1 MTATSSPAATSRAA
15 TAHATTAHAATA
27 DTPTVHDGV
36 LQCLVTL
43 AHEFDLP
50 VNRVSVA
57 QGFAVDN
64 DGRVN
69 IDAYPD
75 LARKHGM
82 IAAWSQARA
91 SILPSYVLPV
101 IIPLIDG
108 RAAILRGI
116 SGGEATVTF
125 SDAADEQS
133 QETIALDKL
142 DALATNQILVVKAGA
157 KKGVDSLSPFK
168 GEAFNWFWGTLW
180 RFRKF
185 YFESMLATILANIL
199 TLATIFFTMN
209 VYNRV
214 VPTSA
219 YASLWTLAIGT
230 SLAIVFEFLMRWLKA
245 RMVDL
250 GGKKADLA
258 INATLLREIMT
269 IRLEHRPN
277 SIGVFAS
284 SMRDF
289 DALRDFFSSASLVL
303 LADLPFIFMFLGII
317 WLIGGPIVIVP
328 LIAVPILILVGVL
341 SQPALTKA
349 IRQNMKEAG
358 DRQSVLVES
367 ILNLESLKAHNEQ
380 RYLQRRWEAANLA
393 SADSY
398 KATRAVT
405 NLITGLTAML
415 QQLTTVGVIVVGV
428 YLIHNN
434 NLTLGALIAC
444 VMLASRAIA
453 PLGSIMSLAARYQQA
468 VNALEILEG
477 LMKRPRDQDN
487 EMQYIVPDHLSGAL
501 QTKELEFAYP
511 SAPGQP
517 VLRRISL
524 DVKPG
529 ERVALVGTVGSG
541 KSTLLRLMSGLYTP
555 LGGSV
560 LIDGVDIRQI
570 DPTAFRDTIGY
581 VGQDTQLFMGTLRQ
595 NLVLSSHTISDQKI
609 LDVLKSLGLYELV
622 ASSSRGL
629 DMLLT
634 EAGGG
639 LSGGQRQ
646 LLSIARMMLRNP
658 VYVFMDEPTAHMDA
672 QTEVRVIKVLQEWCK
687 GRTVILSSHRTQL
700 LALVN
705 RVVMLDR
712 GAVFM
717 DTDRDDFLRKMSGGR
732 PPVGPNSGGGAGA
745 GGQTNSAP
753 SQTPSPAHSP
763 TRYRVK
769 WGK

>member
-1 MTATSSPAATSRAA
+1 MNPSTPSTRASDSNASISDTSP
-15 TAHATTAHAATA
+15 
-27 DTPTVHDGV
+27 VHDGV

-50 VNRVSVA
+50 VNRVSMA
-57 QGFAVDN
+57 QGFATDD

-69 IDAYPD
+69 VDAYPD

-82 IAAWSQARA
+82 IAAWSQAKA
-91 SILPSYVLPV
+91 SSLPSYVLPV
-101 IIPLIDG
+101 VVPLIDG

-116 SGGEATVTF
+116 SNGEATVTF

-185 YFESMLATILANIL
+185 YFESMFATILANIL

-230 SLAIVFEFLMRWLKA
+230 SLAIIFEFLMRWLKA

-328 LIAVPILILVGVL
+328 LIAIPILILVGVL
-341 SQPALTKA
+341 SQPALTRA

-380 RYLQRRWEAANLA
+380 RYLQRRWEVANLA

-428 YLIHNN
+428 YLIHSK

-477 LMKRPRDQDN
+477 LMKRPRDQNSD
-487 EMQYIVPDHLSGAL
+487 MQYIVPDRFSGAL

-511 SAPGQP
+511 SSPGQP

-524 DVKPG
+524 DVKTG

-555 LGGSV
+555 LGGAV

-570 DPTAFRDTIGY
+570 DPTAFRDKIGY

-595 NLVLSSHTISDQKI
+595 NLVLSNPSISDQKI
-609 LDVLKSLGLYELV
+609 LDVLKALGLYELV
-622 ASSSRGL
+622 ASSARGL

-672 QTEVRVIKVLQEWCK
+672 QTEVRVIQVLQEWSK

-700 LALVN
+700 LAMVN

-717 DTDRDDFLRKMSGGR
+717 DTNRDDFLTKMSGGR
-732 PPVGPNSGGGAGA
+732 PANAAGPAAGPSTA
-745 GGQTNSAP
+745 PTAP
-753 SQTPSPAHSP
+753 SSGP
-763 TRYRVK
+763 TKSARSGPRYQVK

>member
-1 MTATSSPAATSRAA
+1 MNPSTPSTRASDSNASISDTSP
-15 TAHATTAHAATA
+15 
-27 DTPTVHDGV
+27 VHDGV

-50 VNRVSVA
+50 VNRVSMA
-57 QGFAVDN
+57 QGFATDD

-69 IDAYPD
+69 VDAYPD

-82 IAAWSQARA
+82 IAAWSQAKA
-91 SILPSYVLPV
+91 SSLPSYVLPAV
-101 IIPLIDG
+101 VPLIDG

-116 SGGEATVTF
+116 SNGEATVTF

-185 YFESMLATILANIL
+185 YFESMFATILANIL

-328 LIAVPILILVGVL
+328 LIAIPILILVGVL
-341 SQPALTKA
+341 SQPALTRA

-367 ILNLESLKAHNEQ
+367 ILTLESLKAHNEQ
-380 RYLQRRWEAANLA
+380 RYLQRRWEVANLA

-428 YLIHNN
+428 YLIHSK

-468 VNALEILEG
+468 VNALEILES
-477 LMKRPRDQDN
+477 LMKRPRDQDSD
-487 EMQYIVPDHLSGAL
+487 MQYIVPDRFSGAL

-511 SAPGQP
+511 SSAGQP

-524 DVKPG
+524 DVKVG

-555 LGGSV
+555 LGGAV

-570 DPTAFRDTIGY
+570 DPTAFRDKIGY

-595 NLVLSSHTISDQKI
+595 NLVLSNPSISDQKI
-609 LDVLKSLGLYELV
+609 LDVLKALGLYELV
-622 ASSSRGL
+622 ASSARGL

-672 QTEVRVIKVLQEWCK
+672 QTEVRVIKVLQEWSK

-717 DTDRDDFLRKMSGGR
+717 DTNRDDFLTKMSGGR
-732 PPVGPNSGGGAGA
+732 PANAAGPAAGPSTA
-745 GGQTNSAP
+745 PTAP
-753 SQTPSPAHSP
+753 SSGP
-763 TRYRVK
+763 TKSARSGPRYQVK

>member
-1 MTATSSPAATSRAA
+1 MNPSTPSTRASDSNASISDASP
-15 TAHATTAHAATA
+15 
-27 DTPTVHDGV
+27 VHDGV

-50 VNRVSVA
+50 VNRVSMA
-57 QGFAVDN
+57 QGFATDD

-69 IDAYPD
+69 VDAYPD

-82 IAAWSQARA
+82 IAAWSQAKA
-91 SILPSYVLPV
+91 SSLPSYVLPV
-101 IIPLIDG
+101 VVPLIDG

-116 SGGEATVTF
+116 SNGEATVTF

-185 YFESMLATILANIL
+185 YFESMFATILANIL

-328 LIAVPILILVGVL
+328 LIAIPILILVGVL
-341 SQPALTKA
+341 SQPALTRA

-380 RYLQRRWEAANLA
+380 RYLQRRWEVANLA

-428 YLIHNN
+428 YLIHSK

-468 VNALEILEG
+468 VNALEILES
-477 LMKRPRDQDN
+477 LMKRPRDQDSD
-487 EMQYIVPDHLSGAL
+487 MQYIVPDRFSGAL

-511 SAPGQP
+511 SSPGQP

-524 DVKPG
+524 DVKTG
-529 ERVALVGTVGSG
+529 ERFALVGTVGSG

-555 LGGSV
+555 LGGAV
-560 LIDGVDIRQI
+560 LMDGVDIRQI
-570 DPTAFRDTIGY
+570 DPTAFRDKIGY

-595 NLVLSSHTISDQKI
+595 NLVLSNPSISDQKI
-609 LDVLKSLGLYELV
+609 LDVLKALGLYELV
-622 ASSSRGL
+622 ASSARGL

-672 QTEVRVIKVLQEWCK
+672 QTEVRVIKVLQEWSK

-717 DTDRDDFLRKMSGGR
+717 DTNRDDFLTKMSGGR
-732 PPVGPNSGGGAGA
+732 PANAAGPAAGPSTA
-745 GGQTNSAP
+745 PTAP
-753 SQTPSPAHSP
+753 SSGP
-763 TRYRVK
+763 TKSARSGPRYQVK

>member
-1 MTATSSPAATSRAA
+1 M
-15 TAHATTAHAATA
+15 
-27 DTPTVHDGV
+27 
-36 LQCLVTL
+36 
-43 AHEFDLP
+43 
-50 VNRVSVA
+50 A
-57 QGFAVDN
+57 QGFATDD

-82 IAAWSQARA
+82 IAAWSQAKA
-91 SILPSYVLPV
+91 SSLPSYVLPV
-101 IIPLIDG
+101 VVPLIDG

-116 SGGEATVTF
+116 TGGEATVTF

-142 DALATNQILVVKAGA
+142 DALGTNQILVVKAGA
-157 KKGVDSLSPFK
+157 KKGVDPLSPFK

-185 YFESMLATILANIL
+185 YFESMFATILANIL

-328 LIAVPILILVGVL
+328 LIAIPILILVGVL
-341 SQPALTKA
+341 SQPALTRA

-380 RYLQRRWEAANLA
+380 RYLQRRWEVANLA

-428 YLIHNN
+428 YLIHSK

-477 LMKRPRDQDN
+477 LMKRPRDQNSD
-487 EMQYIVPDHLSGAL
+487 MQYIVPDRFSGAL

-511 SAPGQP
+511 SSPGQP

-524 DVKPG
+524 DVKTG

-570 DPTAFRDTIGY
+570 DPTAFRDKIGY

-595 NLVLSSHTISDQKI
+595 NLVLSNPSISDQKI
-609 LDVLKSLGLYELV
+609 LDVLKALGLYELV
-622 ASSSRGL
+622 ASSARGL

-658 VYVFMDEPTAHMDA
+658 IYVFMDEPTAHMDA
-672 QTEVRVIKVLQEWCK
+672 QTEVRVIKVLQEWSK

-717 DTDRDDFLRKMSGGR
+717 DTNRDDFLTKMSGGR
-732 PPVGPNSGGGAGA
+732 PANAAGPAAGPSTA
-745 GGQTNSAP
+745 PTAP
-753 SQTPSPAHSP
+753 SSSPPKSARSGP
-763 TRYRVK
+763 RYQVK

>member
-1 MTATSSPAATSRAA
+1 MNPSTPSTRASDSNASISDTSP
-15 TAHATTAHAATA
+15 
-27 DTPTVHDGV
+27 VHDGV

-50 VNRVSVA
+50 VNRVSMA
-57 QGFAVDN
+57 QGFATDD

-69 IDAYPD
+69 VDAYPD

-82 IAAWSQARA
+82 IAAWSQAKA
-91 SILPSYVLPV
+91 SSLPSYVLPAV
-101 IIPLIDG
+101 VPLIDG

-116 SGGEATVTF
+116 SNGEATVTF

-142 DALATNQILVVKAGA
+142 DALATNQILVVKAGV
-157 KKGVDSLSPFK
+157 KKGVDPLSPFK

-185 YFESMLATILANIL
+185 YFESMFATILANIL

-230 SLAIVFEFLMRWLKA
+230 SLAIVFEFFMRWLKA

-328 LIAVPILILVGVL
+328 LIAIPILILVGVL
-341 SQPALTKA
+341 SQPALTRA

-380 RYLQRRWEAANLA
+380 RYLQRRWEVANLA

-428 YLIHNN
+428 YLIHSK

-468 VNALEILEG
+468 VNALEILES
-477 LMKRPRDQDN
+477 LMKRPRDQDSD
-487 EMQYIVPDHLSGAL
+487 MQYIVPDRFSGAL

-511 SAPGQP
+511 SSAGQP

-524 DVKPG
+524 DVKVG

-555 LGGSV
+555 LGGAV

-570 DPTAFRDTIGY
+570 DPTAFRDKIGY

-595 NLVLSSHTISDQKI
+595 NLVLSNPSISDQKI
-609 LDVLKSLGLYELV
+609 LDVLKALGLYELV
-622 ASSSRGL
+622 ASSARGL

-672 QTEVRVIKVLQEWCK
+672 QTEVRVIKVLQEWSK

-717 DTDRDDFLRKMSGGR
+717 DTNRDDFLTKMSGGR
-732 PPVGPNSGGGAGA
+732 PANAAGPAAGPSTA
-745 GGQTNSAP
+745 PTAP
-753 SQTPSPAHSP
+753 SSGP
-763 TRYRVK
+763 TKSARSGPRYQVK

>member
-1 MTATSSPAATSRAA
+1 MNPSTPSTRASDSNASISDTSP
-15 TAHATTAHAATA
+15 
-27 DTPTVHDGV
+27 VHDGV

-50 VNRVSVA
+50 VNRVSMA
-57 QGFAVDN
+57 QGFATDD

-69 IDAYPD
+69 VDAYPD

-82 IAAWSQARA
+82 IAAWSQAKA
-91 SILPSYVLPV
+91 SSLPSYVLPAV
-101 IIPLIDG
+101 VPLIDG

-116 SGGEATVTF
+116 SNGEATVTF

-157 KKGVDSLSPFK
+157 KKGVDPLSPFK

-185 YFESMLATILANIL
+185 YFESMFATILANIL

-230 SLAIVFEFLMRWLKA
+230 SLAIVFEFFMRWLKA

-328 LIAVPILILVGVL
+328 LIAIPILILVGVL
-341 SQPALTKA
+341 SQPALTRA

-380 RYLQRRWEAANLA
+380 RYLQRRWEVANLA

-428 YLIHNN
+428 YLIHSK

-468 VNALEILEG
+468 VNALEILES
-477 LMKRPRDQDN
+477 LMKRPRDQDSD
-487 EMQYIVPDHLSGAL
+487 MQYIVPDRFSGAL

-511 SAPGQP
+511 SSAGQP

-524 DVKPG
+524 DVKTG

-555 LGGSV
+555 LGGAV

-570 DPTAFRDTIGY
+570 DPTAFRDKIGY

-595 NLVLSSHTISDQKI
+595 NLVLSNPSISDQKI
-609 LDVLKSLGLYELV
+609 LDVLKALGLYELV
-622 ASSSRGL
+622 ASSARGL

-672 QTEVRVIKVLQEWCK
+672 QTEVRVIKVLQEWSK

-717 DTDRDDFLRKMSGGR
+717 DTNRDDFLTKMSGGR
-732 PPVGPNSGGGAGA
+732 PANAAGPAAGPSTA
-745 GGQTNSAP
+745 PTAP
-753 SQTPSPAHSP
+753 SSGP
-763 TRYRVK
+763 TKSARSGPRYQVK

>member
-1 MTATSSPAATSRAA
+1 
-15 TAHATTAHAATA
+15 
-27 DTPTVHDGV
+27 
-36 LQCLVTL
+36 
-43 AHEFDLP
+43 
-50 VNRVSVA
+50 
-57 QGFAVDN
+57 
-64 DGRVN
+64 
-69 IDAYPD
+69 
-75 LARKHGM
+75 
-82 IAAWSQARA
+82 
-91 SILPSYVLPV
+91 
-101 IIPLIDG
+101 
-108 RAAILRGI
+108 
-116 SGGEATVTF
+116 
-125 SDAADEQS
+125 
-133 QETIALDKL
+133 
-142 DALATNQILVVKAGA
+142 
-157 KKGVDSLSPFK
+157 
-168 GEAFNWFWGTLW
+168 
-180 RFRKF
+180 
-185 YFESMLATILANIL
+185 
-199 TLATIFFTMN
+199 
-209 VYNRV
+209 
-214 VPTSA
+214 
-219 YASLWTLAIGT
+219 
-230 SLAIVFEFLMRWLKA
+230 
-245 RMVDL
+245 
-250 GGKKADLA
+250 
-258 INATLLREIMT
+258 
-269 IRLEHRPN
+269 
-277 SIGVFAS
+277 
-284 SMRDF
+284 
-289 DALRDFFSSASLVL
+289 
-303 LADLPFIFMFLGII
+303 MFLGII

-328 LIAVPILILVGVL
+328 LIAIPILILVGLL
-341 SQPALTKA
+341 SQPALTRA

-380 RYLQRRWEAANLA
+380 RYLQRRWEVANLA

-428 YLIHNN
+428 YLIHSK

-468 VNALEILEG
+468 VNALEILES
-477 LMKRPRDQDN
+477 LMKRPRDQDSD
-487 EMQYIVPDHLSGAL
+487 MQYIVPDRFSGAL

-511 SAPGQP
+511 SSPGQP

-524 DVKPG
+524 DVKTG

-555 LGGSV
+555 LGGAV

-570 DPTAFRDTIGY
+570 DPTAFRDKIGY

-595 NLVLSSHTISDQKI
+595 NLVLSNPSISDQKI
-609 LDVLKSLGLYELV
+609 LDVLKALGLYELV
-622 ASSSRGL
+622 ASSARGL

-672 QTEVRVIKVLQEWCK
+672 QTEVRVIKVLQEWSK
-687 GRTVILSSHRTQL
+687 GRTMILSSHRTQL

-717 DTDRDDFLRKMSGGR
+717 DTNRDDFLTKMSGGR
-732 PPVGPNSGGGAGA
+732 PANAAGPAAGPSTA
-745 GGQTNSAP
+745 PTAP
-753 SQTPSPAHSP
+753 SSGP
-763 TRYRVK
+763 TKSARSGPRYQVK

>member
-1 MTATSSPAATSRAA
+1 
-15 TAHATTAHAATA
+15 
-27 DTPTVHDGV
+27 
-36 LQCLVTL
+36 
-43 AHEFDLP
+43 
-50 VNRVSVA
+50 
-57 QGFAVDN
+57 
-64 DGRVN
+64 
-69 IDAYPD
+69 
-75 LARKHGM
+75 
-82 IAAWSQARA
+82 
-91 SILPSYVLPV
+91 
-101 IIPLIDG
+101 
-108 RAAILRGI
+108 
-116 SGGEATVTF
+116 
-125 SDAADEQS
+125 
-133 QETIALDKL
+133 
-142 DALATNQILVVKAGA
+142 
-157 KKGVDSLSPFK
+157 
-168 GEAFNWFWGTLW
+168 
-180 RFRKF
+180 
-185 YFESMLATILANIL
+185 
-199 TLATIFFTMN
+199 
-209 VYNRV
+209 
-214 VPTSA
+214 
-219 YASLWTLAIGT
+219 
-230 SLAIVFEFLMRWLKA
+230 
-245 RMVDL
+245 MVDL

-328 LIAVPILILVGVL
+328 LIAIPILILVGVL
-341 SQPALTKA
+341 SQPALTRA

-380 RYLQRRWEAANLA
+380 RYLQRRWEVANLA

-428 YLIHNN
+428 YLIHSKS
-434 NLTLGALIAC
+434 LTLGALIAC

-477 LMKRPRDQDN
+477 LMKRPRDQDSD
-487 EMQYIVPDHLSGAL
+487 MQYIVPDRFSGAL

-511 SAPGQP
+511 SSPGQP

-570 DPTAFRDTIGY
+570 DPTAFRDKIGY

-595 NLVLSSHTISDQKI
+595 NLVLSSPGISDQKI
-609 LDVLKSLGLYELV
+609 LDVLKELGLYELV
-622 ASSSRGL
+622 ASSARGL

-700 LALVN
+700 LALIN

-712 GAVFM
+712 GTVFI
-717 DTDRDDFLRKMSGGR
+717 DTDRDDFVTRMSGGR
-732 PPVGPNSGGGAGA
+732 PATAPAPAK
-745 GGQTNSAP
+745 GQPTPQASPSTNPTTTAQGTARPPRS
-753 SQTPSPAHSP
+753 
-763 TRYRVK
+763 TRYQVK

>member
-1 MTATSSPAATSRAA
+1 MNPSTPSTRASDSNASISDTSP
-15 TAHATTAHAATA
+15 
-27 DTPTVHDGV
+27 VHDGV

-50 VNRVSVA
+50 VNRVSMA
-57 QGFAVDN
+57 QGFATDD

-69 IDAYPD
+69 VDAYPD

-82 IAAWSQARA
+82 IAAWSQAKA
-91 SILPSYVLPV
+91 SSLPSYVLPAV
-101 IIPLIDG
+101 VPLIDG

-116 SGGEATVTF
+116 SNGEATVTF

-185 YFESMLATILANIL
+185 YFESMFATILANIL

-230 SLAIVFEFLMRWLKA
+230 SLAIVFEFFMRWLKA

-328 LIAVPILILVGVL
+328 LIAIPILILVGVL
-341 SQPALTKA
+341 SQPALTRA

-380 RYLQRRWEAANLA
+380 RYLQRRWEVANLA

-428 YLIHNN
+428 YLIHSK

-468 VNALEILEG
+468 VNALEILES
-477 LMKRPRDQDN
+477 LMKRPRDQDSD
-487 EMQYIVPDHLSGAL
+487 MQYIVPDRFSGAL

-511 SAPGQP
+511 SSAGQP

-524 DVKPG
+524 DVKVG

-555 LGGSV
+555 LGGAV

-570 DPTAFRDTIGY
+570 DPTAFRDKIGY

-595 NLVLSSHTISDQKI
+595 NLVLSNPSISDQKI
-609 LDVLKSLGLYELV
+609 LDVLKALGLYELV
-622 ASSSRGL
+622 ASSARGL

-672 QTEVRVIKVLQEWCK
+672 QTEVRVIKVLQEWSK

-717 DTDRDDFLRKMSGGR
+717 DTNRDDFLTKMSGGR
-732 PPVGPNSGGGAGA
+732 PANAAGPAAGPSTA
-745 GGQTNSAP
+745 PTAP
-753 SQTPSPAHSP
+753 SSGP
-763 TRYRVK
+763 TKSARSGPRYQVK

>member
-1 MTATSSPAATSRAA
+1 MNPSTPSTRASDSNASISDTSP
-15 TAHATTAHAATA
+15 
-27 DTPTVHDGV
+27 VHDGV

-50 VNRVSVA
+50 VNRVSMA
-57 QGFAVDN
+57 QGFATDD

-69 IDAYPD
+69 VDAYPD

-82 IAAWSQARA
+82 IAAWSQAKA
-91 SILPSYVLPV
+91 SSLPSYVLPAV
-101 IIPLIDG
+101 VPLIDG

-116 SGGEATVTF
+116 SNGEATVTF

-157 KKGVDSLSPFK
+157 KKGVDPLSPFK

-185 YFESMLATILANIL
+185 YFESMFATILANIL

-230 SLAIVFEFLMRWLKA
+230 SLAIVFEFFMRWLKA

-328 LIAVPILILVGVL
+328 LIAIPILILVGVL
-341 SQPALTKA
+341 SQPALTRA

-380 RYLQRRWEAANLA
+380 RYLQRRWEVANLA

-428 YLIHNN
+428 YLIHSK

-468 VNALEILEG
+468 VNALEILES
-477 LMKRPRDQDN
+477 LMKRPRDQDSD
-487 EMQYIVPDHLSGAL
+487 MQYIVPDRFSGAL

-511 SAPGQP
+511 SSAGQP

-524 DVKPG
+524 DVKTG

-555 LGGSV
+555 LGGAV

-570 DPTAFRDTIGY
+570 DPTAFRDKIGY

-595 NLVLSSHTISDQKI
+595 NLVLSNPSISDQKI
-609 LDVLKSLGLYELV
+609 LDVLKALGLYELV
-622 ASSSRGL
+622 ASSARGL

-672 QTEVRVIKVLQEWCK
+672 QTEVRVIKVLQEWSK

-717 DTDRDDFLRKMSGGR
+717 DTNRDDFLTKMSGGR
-732 PPVGPNSGGGAGA
+732 PANAAGPAAGPSTA
-745 GGQTNSAP
+745 PTAP
-753 SQTPSPAHSP
+753 SSGP
-763 TRYRVK
+763 TKTARSGPRYQVK